1 MGKRIS
7 LFAAPGLPA
16 HGGTGAATTA
26 CPSVSGIMPT
36 CDGAEHLTATIE
48 SVLSQTFS
56 DWELVIVDDCSRDGT
71 RELLAGLRDP
81 RIRAVLLDEKL
92 GPVEARNRAFAEAR
106 GRYVAALDQVDRSAP
121 TRFAKQVAF
130 LDAHL
135 DFVLVASEV
144 APLEDGE
151 IDASTLSRGL
161 APEGIDWLLQ
171 LCNPLV
177 WSSVMFRADAA
188 RRLTPFERADLG
200 HAEDFD
206 LYQRLRQY
214 GRLAQIHEDLTVHRM
229 QPGDASTRFPEVM
242 AANGRRVL
250 MEAHQRL
257 TGNASDTEA
266 DLLLR
271 HVMRREPVPS
281 MVELCELFDVIGR
294 LYQAFVARH
303 PLSDTGLD
311 AVDKLVGQLWW
322 ETAREALRSGALPL
336 RSTMAVLPRGV
347 SKRFGNRA
355 DLMVSGPVGGI
366 RRMRA

>member
-1 MGKRIS
+1 MNSDFDKRR
-7 LFAAPGLPA
+7 PA
-16 HGGTGAATTA
+16 YGGAGAAATG
-26 CPSVSGIMPT
+26 CPAVSVIMPT
-36 CDGAEHLTATIE
+36 YNGAEHLTAAIE
-48 SVLSQTFS
+48 SVRSQTLS
-56 DWELVIVDDCSRDGT
+56 DWELVIVDNCSRDGT

-81 RIRAVLLDEKL
+81 RIRVVLLDENL
-92 GPVEARNRAFAEAR
+92 GLVGARNRAFAETR
-106 GRYVAALDQVDRSAP
+106 GRYVAALDQDDRSAP

-130 LDAHL
+130 LEAHS

-144 APLEDGE
+144 ALLEDCE
-151 IDASTLSRGL
+151 IRASTLSRGL
-161 APEGIDWLLQ
+161 APEGIDWLLL

-188 RRLTPFERADLG
+188 RRLMSFERAELR

-214 GRLAQIHEDLTVHRM
+214 GRLAQIHEELTVHRM
-229 QPGDASTRFPEVM
+229 PACDSSKRFPEPA
-242 AANGRRVL
+242 AANGRRIL

-257 TGNASDTEA
+257 TGNASDTDAE
-266 DLLLR
+266 LLLR

-281 MVELCELFDVIGR
+281 MAVLCELFDVIGR

-322 ETAREALRSGALPL
+322 ETARVALRSEALPL
-336 RSTMAVLPRGV
+336 RSTMAVLPRDV

-355 DLMVSGPVGGI
+355 DQLVSGLARGI
-366 RRMRA
+366 RQMRA